1 VAKQILQNVKLWVG
15 GYDLSADHNS
25 VTLGDGVELVVEPA
39 FGDLIKTTYAGLK
52 IADLGAAGL
61 YNTAVT
67 EPQLFANIGAVLP
80 ITVAPGVPSGAEG
93 ELAYF
98 LNALE
103 AQFDPITASVGQ
115 MAKFKFAARAAGG
128 PLVRGLILRNTPAP
142 GDAATGNG
150 TVFQLGAIGAAQF
163 LWAAVHVFALTGG
176 TSPTLTLA
184 LQSAHGGV
192 RRADHALHLHGLH
205 DGAEHGLAHAP
216 GGRPDHRPVLARDL
230 HHHRRADRL
239 AVRHRRRHRLTG
251 ETYGEARTRKR
262 AGDRPRAGRP
272 IELG

>member
-1 VAKQILQNVKLWVG
+1 MG

-184 LQSAHGGV
+184 LQSAPTVGFAAPTTRFTFTAFTTAPNTAWLTPQVGGPITDQFWRV
-192 RRADHALHLHGLH
+192 TYTIT
-205 DGAEHGLAHAP
+205 GAP
-216 GGRPDHRPVLARDL
+216 
-230 HHHRRADRL
+230 
-239 AVRHRRRHRLTG
+239 TG
-251 ETYGEARTRKR
+251 WQYAIA
-262 AGDRPRAGRP
+262 AG
-272 IELG
+272 IV